1 MAEPLLRGPWVI
13 GLTLL
18 FALVLALV
26 PLPAGSPEALN
37 FLRPDWVGLALI
49 YWAIAVPERF
59 GVLAAFCLG
68 LVTDLVLSSA
78 FGFHSLGYVILAAL
92 AASTYQQV
100 RMLEIWQQ
108 ATLVTVG
115 LLIVVLIQYAALTV
129 ILERQLSLLMFL
141 KPLSSGLMWPW
152 VFLLLRLCRRRYL

>member
-1 MAEPLLRGPWVI
+1 
-13 GLTLL
+13 
-18 FALVLALV
+18 
-26 PLPAGSPEALN
+26 
-37 FLRPDWVGLALI
+37 
-49 YWAIAVPERF
+49 
-59 GVLAAFCLG
+59 
-68 LVTDLVLSSA
+68 
-78 FGFHSLGYVILAAL
+78 
-92 AASTYQQV
+92 
-100 RMLEIWQQ
+100 MLEIWQQ

>member
-1 MAEPLLRGPWVI
+1 MAEPLLRVPLII
-13 GLTLL
+13 GFTLL
-18 FALVLALV
+18 IAMALALV

-37 FLRPDWVGLALI
+37 FLRPDWVGLTLI

-59 GVLAAFCLG
+59 GVLTAFFLG
-68 LVTDLVLSSA
+68 LVTDLVLGTA
-78 FGFHSLGYVILAAL
+78 FGYHSLGYVILAAL
-92 AASTYQQV
+92 SASTYQQV

-108 ATLVTVG
+108 ATLV
-115 LLIVVLIQYAALTV
+115 IVSLFIVALIQYAALTV
-129 ILERQLSLLMFL
+129 ILERQLSLSMFL